1 MFSGA
6 VLVLGRVIIISSK
19 TAGSEN
25 YNFKGKKWCLEFTE
39 AQKHQQSYPL
49 KFNIDVQS
57 QQIWKEICFP
67 IHPVWYL
74 S

>member
-25 YNFKGKKWCLEFTE
+25 YNFKGKNG
-39 AQKHQQSYPL
+39 A
-49 KFNIDVQS
+49 
-57 QQIWKEICFP
+57 
-67 IHPVWYL
+67 
-74 S
+74 